1 MPENY
6 TLGLKKENQGFNITQ
21 SIKSLSGFLSGEKA
35 TIIVVCVAVVL
46 NSVSTIV
53 TPHLISLAIDQYI
66 SKFDLKGLFKIIWS
80 LLAIYLVTVFAG
92 YFQANTMGR
101 LSQRTLFRLRNAL
114 FSKIQYLPVAFF
126 NQNKSGD
133 LISRLNNDTDKLNQF
148 LSESV
153 IRFVSIFF
161 GLTGIGVFIFFINYK
176 MALVTI
182 FSCLFLYLITR
193 QMSPILEKLNKKSLF
208 ATGQLSAEVQES
220 LTNFKV
226 VIAFNRQ
233 GYFRDRFSQVNKDN
247 FKSTFKTEFASGLF
261 NPIYNFAGN
270 ISQLAVLVFGLYL
283 ISRGELSIGILI
295 GFITYTQ
302 KFYEPLRI
310 LGSIWGSLQSALAA
324 WSRIQEIMGLQNN
337 LKIKSEN
344 QK

>member
-1 MPENY
+1 MSNY
-6 TLGLKKENQGFNITQ
+6 ILGLKKERKGFDMAQGL
-21 SIKSLSGFLSGEKA
+21 KSFAGFLDGEKSK
-35 TIIVVCVAVVL
+35 IIIVCVAVLL
-46 NSVSTIV
+46 NSISTII
-53 TPHLISLAIDQYI
+53 TPYLISLAIDQYI
-66 SKFDLKGLFKIIWS
+66 SKFDLNGLFKIIWS
-80 LLAIYLVTVFAG
+80 LLAIYIVTVFAG
-92 YFQANTMGR
+92 YFQSNMMGR

-114 FSKIQYLPVAFF
+114 FSKIQFLPVAFF
-126 NQNKSGD
+126 NQNKAGD

-176 MALVTI
+176 MALMTV
-182 FSCLFLYLITR
+182 FSCVFLYIITNLL
-193 QMSPILEKLNKKSLF
+193 SPWLEKLNKKSLA
-208 ATGQLSAEVQES
+208 ATGHLSSEVQES

-233 GYFRDRFSQVNKDN
+233 GYFRERFKEVNQEN
-247 FKSTFKTEFASGLF
+247 FKRTFLTEFAGGLF

-270 ISQLAVLVFGLYL
+270 ISQLAVLVFGLFL
-283 ISRGELSIGILI
+283 ISQGQLSIGILI

-310 LGSIWGSLQSALAA
+310 LGSIWASMQSALAA
-324 WSRIQEIMGLQNN
+324 WSRIQEIMGLESN
-337 LKIKSEN
+337 LKIETAKTQS
-344 QK
+344 

>member
-1 MPENY
+1 MSNY
-6 TLGLKKENQGFNITQ
+6 TLGLKKEKKGFDMGQGL
-21 SIKSLSGFLSGEKA
+21 KSFAGFLDGEKSKI
-35 TIIVVCVAVVL
+35 IIVCFAVLL
-46 NSVSTIV
+46 NSVSTII
-53 TPHLISLAIDQYI
+53 TPYLISLAIDQYI
-66 SKFDLKGLFKIIWS
+66 SKFDLNGLFKIIWS
-80 LLAIYLVTVFAG
+80 LLAIYIVTVFAG
-92 YFQANTMGR
+92 YFQSNMMGR

-114 FSKIQYLPVAFF
+114 FSKIQFLPVAFF
-126 NQNKSGD
+126 NQNKAGD

-176 MALVTI
+176 MALVTV
-182 FSCLFLYLITR
+182 FSCVFLYIITSVL
-193 QMSPILEKLNKKSLF
+193 SPWLEKVNKKSLA

-233 GYFRDRFSQVNKDN
+233 GYFRERFKEVNQEN
-247 FKSTFKTEFASGLF
+247 FKRTFLTEFAGGLF

-283 ISRGELSIGILI
+283 ISQGQLSIGILI

-310 LGSIWGSLQSALAA
+310 LGSIWGSMQSALAA
-324 WSRIQEIMGLQNN
+324 WSRIQEIMGLESN
-337 LKIKSEN
+337 LKIETTKTQS
-344 QK
+344 